1 MTSDRVLRWCARSY
15 AQLLWV
21 LRVRDSR
28 ERHAIREDGERLLK
42 AAHTHGHLTL
52 ATTWLALVWDLV
64 FIGARHDVAQALR
77 ALVRAPGVTVG
88 ISLLLGL
95 GVAATTTLF
104 AFVDAVLL
112 RPLPYDQPDRLVMM
126 FESNVSQDRLREG
139 PSPGNVLDWAAR
151 KDTFDAITAMM
162 TVSATLRERDGGTPI
177 SGVHVTRG
185 FFDVYRR
192 QPRLGRTF
200 HADEFEGAASITSR
214 QASSGEPV
222 LVLSHHLWQALGA
235 DPQIVGRTVYVEGRD
250 WRVIGVMPE
259 DFVVPDAAAAFWAPW
274 DMRVSYRGARFPH
287 GPPRD
292 ARFLRVV
299 GRMNAGMSI
308 EGAAARM
315 QTLASGLEA
324 EHPET
329 NAGWSIRLFP
339 LADEIARTSRREL
352 LLVFAA
358 MFCLLL
364 LVCANV
370 ASLAIAR
377 GVARAREM
385 AIRLALGASGSRVT
399 RQLIAES
406 VLSAIV
412 TIVIAIL
419 LTAWWVDAALSI
431 APAGIPR
438 MHEMAMNAR
447 VASFAAVLALLVTA
461 VGNAVPTFR
470 ASRTPIAGALKD
482 GVAVSAS
489 VSGRLRAG
497 LVVAEIAAAVM
508 LLVGAGLLARTFAE
522 LRRVD
527 VGFDTSHLLVLPITP
542 DAARYRTPAQT
553 TDYYR
558 RVLISLREV
567 PAIESVAAVTS
578 LPMSTI
584 GSDFTRP
591 YWPEHVRLGGPGSDD
606 GKAVSQAS
614 IRMATP
620 GYFGTLGVRLMAGRE
635 FTDRDDADAPRV
647 VIINQKLARNAWG
660 TENPVGRHLIL
671 DYQRGPYPYEVVG
684 VVRDAR
690 HDGPRSEPMPEIFI
704 PHSQNPY
711 LVMNVIARTTLDPVA
726 VAQTARAYALRVD
739 RDQPVHSVTTMDQLL
754 GDAVQLDRFAMLLI
768 TLFAVGG
775 LITAGGGV
783 YALLAYT
790 VVQRRREIALRMALG
805 ASPRRVARSIVMESL
820 LLAVAGGTIG
830 IVGAAASSRFA
841 RTLLFGVA
849 PQDPV
854 TLVTAVAVLL
864 VVVVAASWLPA
875 RRAALIDPA
884 RAMRI

>member
-1 MTSDRVLRWCARSY
+1 MMLDRR
-15 AQLLWV
+15 
-21 LRVRDSR
+21 
-28 ERHAIREDGERLLK
+28 AIRQDGEQLLK
-42 AAHTHGHLTL
+42 AARARGRV
-52 ATTWLALVWDLV
+52 ALVQTWCALLWDLV
-64 FIGARHDVAQALR
+64 FVGAAQDLTHALR
-77 ALVRAPGVTVG
+77 MLVRFPGVTIG
-88 ISLLLGL
+88 ISLLLAL

-112 RPLPYDQPDRLVMM
+112 RPLPYDQPDRLVAMW
-126 FESNVSQDRLREG
+126 ESNAGQDRLREG
-139 PSPGNVLDWAAR
+139 PSPGNVVDWVAR
-151 KDTFDAITAMM
+151 NDAFDAITAMM
-162 TVSATLRERDGGTPI
+162 TVSATLRGRDGGTPI
-177 SGVHVTRG
+177 AGVHVTRG
-185 FFDVYRR
+185 FFEVYRR
-192 QPRLGRTF
+192 QPQLGRTF
-200 HADEFEGAASITSR
+200 LPDEFQGAVSITSR
-214 QASSGEPV
+214 QASSGQPV
-222 LVLSHHLWQALGA
+222 IVLSHRLWRALGA
-235 DPQIVGRTVYVEGRD
+235 DPQLVGRTVYIEGRD

-259 DFVVPDAAAAFWAPW
+259 DFAAPDAAAAFWAPW
-274 DMRVSYRGARFPH
+274 DMRVSYRARFPQ

-292 ARFLRVV
+292 SRFLRVV
-299 GRMNAGMSI
+299 GRMKAGMTI
-308 EGAAARM
+308 EGATARM
-315 QTLASGLEA
+315 QVLASGLES
-324 EHPET
+324 EHPDT
-329 NAGWSIRLFP
+329 NAGWSVRLSP
-339 LADEIARTSRREL
+339 LADDIARTSRLEL

-377 GVARAREM
+377 GVARSREM
-385 AIRLALGASGSRVT
+385 AIRLAIGASGARVT

-412 TIVIAIL
+412 TTAIAIFL
-419 LTAWWVDAALSI
+419 AAWWIDAALSI
-431 APAGIPR
+431 APTGIPR
-438 MHEMAMNAR
+438 LHEVAMNAR
-447 VASFAAVLALLVTA
+447 VASFAAVLALVVTA
-461 VGNAVPTFR
+461 VGNAVPMFR
-470 ASRTPIAGALKD
+470 ASRTPIAGTLKD
-482 GVAVSAS
+482 GVAVSPSA
-489 VSGRLRAG
+489 SGRLRAG

-527 VGFDTSHLLVLPITP
+527 LGFDTGKLLVLRITP
-542 DAARYRTPAQT
+542 DAARYRTNAQT
-553 TDYYR
+553 VDYYG
-558 RVLISLREV
+558 RVLDSLREV
-567 PAIESVAAVTS
+567 PGIESVAAVTA

-591 YWPEHVRLGGPGSDD
+591 YWPEQAGPEGDV
-606 GKAVSQAS
+606 VSQAS

-620 GYFGTLGVRLMAGRE
+620 GYFGTLRLPLMAGRE
-635 FTDRDDADAPRV
+635 FTGRDDADAPRV
-647 VIINQKLARNAWG
+647 VIVNQKLARQTWG
-660 TENPVGRHLIL
+660 IENPVGRHLIL

-690 HDGPRSEPMPEIFI
+690 DEGPRSEPVPEIFI

-711 LVMNVIARTTLDPVA
+711 LVMNVIARTTLDPA
-726 VAQTARAYALRVD
+726 ALAQTARAYALRVD

-768 TLFAVGG
+768 TLFAVAG
-775 LITAGGGV
+775 LITAAGGV

-790 VVQRRREIALRMALG
+790 VVQRRREIAVRMALG

-820 LLAVAGGTIG
+820 VLAAAGGTIG
-830 IVGAAASSRFA
+830 IVAAVASSRFA

-854 TLVTAVAVLL
+854 TLVAAVAVLL
-864 VVVVAASWLPA
+864 VVVGAASWLPA

>member
-1 MTSDRVLRWCARSY
+1 MTSDRR
-15 AQLLWV
+15 
-21 LRVRDSR
+21 
-28 ERHAIREDGERLLK
+28 AIREDGERLLR
-42 AAHTHGHLTL
+42 AAHARGPVTF
-52 ATTWLALVWDLV
+52 ATTWFALLWDLV
-64 FIGARHDVAQALR
+64 FVGARHDLTQAIR
-77 ALVRAPGVTVG
+77 ALVRSPGVTVG
-88 ISLLLGL
+88 TSLLLGL

-104 AFVDAVLL
+104 AFVDAGLL

-126 FESNVSQDRLREG
+126 WESNASLDRLREG
-139 PSPGNVLDWAAR
+139 PSPGNVVDWVAR
-151 KDTFDAITAMM
+151 NDAFDAITASM
-162 TVSATLRERDGGTPI
+162 TVSATLRGQDGGTPI
-177 SGVHVTRG
+177 TGVHVTHG
-185 FFDVYRR
+185 FFDVHRR

-200 HADEFEGAASITSR
+200 HADEFAGATSITSR
-214 QASSGEPV
+214 QPSSGEPV
-222 LVLSHHLWQALGA
+222 MVLSYRLWQTLGA
-235 DPQIVGRTVYVEGRD
+235 DPQMVGRTVSVEGRD
-250 WRVIGVMPE
+250 WLVIGVMPE
-259 DFVVPDAAAAFWAPW
+259 DFAVPDAAAAFWAPW
-274 DMRVSYRGARFPH
+274 DMPVSYRPRFPN

-299 GRMNAGMSI
+299 GRMKAGMSI
-308 EGAAARM
+308 QGAEARM
-315 QTLASGLEA
+315 QTLASVLA
-324 EHPET
+324 SEHPDT
-329 NAGWSIRLFP
+329 NAGWSVRLSP
-339 LADEIARTSRREL
+339 LADEIARTSRLEL
-352 LLVFAA
+352 LLVFGA

-370 ASLAIAR
+370 ASLALAR

-385 AIRLALGASGSRVT
+385 AIRLALGAGGSRVM

-412 TIVIAIL
+412 TMVVAIV

-438 MHEMAMNAR
+438 LHEVALNAR
-447 VASFAAVLALLVTA
+447 VASFAAVVALLVTA

-482 GVAVSAS
+482 GAAVSAS
-489 VSGRLRAG
+489 ASGRLRAG

-527 VGFDTSHLLVLPITP
+527 VGFDTSNLLVLRITP
-542 DAARYRTPAQT
+542 DAARYRTGAQT

-558 RVLISLREV
+558 RVLTSLREV

-584 GSDFTRP
+584 GSEFTRP
-591 YWPEHVRLGGPGSDD
+591 YWPEHASPER
-606 GKAVSQAS
+606 KTEAS

-620 GYFGTLGVRLMAGRE
+620 GYFGTLRLPVIAGRE
-635 FTDRDDADAPRV
+635 FTDGDDADAPKV
-647 VIINQKLARNAWG
+647 VIINQKLAKSRWG
-660 TENPVGRHLIL
+660 DENPIGRNLVL
-671 DYQRGPYPYEVVG
+671 DYQSGPYPYEVVG
-684 VVRDAR
+684 VVRDDR
-690 HDGPRSEPMPEIFI
+690 HDGPRSEPVPEIYI

-711 LVMNVIARTTLDPVA
+711 LVMNVIARTTLEPLT
-726 VAQTARAYALRVD
+726 VAQTARASALRVD
-739 RDQPVHSVTTMDQLL
+739 PDQPVHSVTTMDQLL
-754 GDAVQLDRFAMLLI
+754 GDAVQMDRFAMLLI
-768 TLFAVGG
+768 TLFAVAG
-775 LITAGGGV
+775 LITAAGGV

-805 ASPRRVARSIVMESL
+805 ASPRRVARSIVIESL
-820 LLAVAGGTIG
+820 ALAVAGGTIG
-830 IVGAAASSRFA
+830 IAGAAASSRFA
-841 RTLLFGVA
+841 RTMLFGVA

>member
-1 MTSDRVLRWCARSY
+1 MTSDRFLRWCARSY

-28 ERHAIREDGERLLK
+28 ERHAIREDGERLLR

-126 FESNVSQDRLREG
+126 WESNVSQDRIREG
-139 PSPGNVLDWAAR
+139 PSPGNVLDWVAR
-151 KDTFDAITAMM
+151 NDAFDAITAWM
-162 TVSATLRERDGGTPI
+162 TVSATLRGRDGGTPI
-177 SGVHVTRG
+177 TGVHVTRG

-222 LVLSHHLWQALGA
+222 VVLSHHLWQTLGA
-235 DPQIVGRTVYVEGRD
+235 DPQVVGRTVYVEGRD
-250 WRVIGVMPE
+250 WRVIGVMPD

-274 DMRVSYRGARFPH
+274 DMRVSYRGTRFPH

-299 GRMNAGMSI
+299 GRMKAGMSI

-315 QTLASGLEA
+315 QTLASGLES
-324 EHPET
+324 EHPDT

-339 LADEIARTSRREL
+339 LADEIARTSRLEL

-377 GVARAREM
+377 GVARAREI
-385 AIRLALGASGSRVT
+385 AIRLALGAGGSRVT
-399 RQLIAES
+399 RQFIAES

-412 TIVIAIL
+412 TMVFAIL

-431 APAGIPR
+431 APADIPR
-438 MHEMAMNAR
+438 MHEVAMNAR

-489 VSGRLRAG
+489 ASGRLRAG

-527 VGFDTSHLLVLPITP
+527 VGFDTSNLLVLRITP
-542 DAARYRTPAQT
+542 DAARYRTAAQT

-558 RVLISLREV
+558 RVLNSLREV
-567 PAIESVAAVTS
+567 PAIESVAAVTA

-584 GSDFTRP
+584 GSDFARP
-591 YWPEHVRLGGPGSDD
+591 YWPEHARPEGN
-606 GKAVSQAS
+606 AVSEAS

-620 GYFGTLGVRLMAGRE
+620 GYFGTLGLPLIAGRE

-660 TENPVGRHLIL
+660 TENPVGRNLIL

-690 HDGPRSEPMPEIFI
+690 DDGPRSEPVPEIFI

-739 RDQPVHSVTTMDQLL
+739 PDQPVHSVTTMDQLL

-775 LITAGGGV
+775 LITAAGGV

-820 LLAVAGGTIG
+820 VLAVAGGTIG

-875 RRAALIDPA
+875 RRAALIDPG

>member
-1 MTSDRVLRWCARSY
+1 MTVDRR
-15 AQLLWV
+15 
-21 LRVRDSR
+21 
-28 ERHAIREDGERLLK
+28 AIREDGERLLE
-42 AAHTHGHLTL
+42 AARGRGRVAL
-52 ATTWLALVWDLV
+52 ATTWLALLWDRV
-64 FIGARHDVAQALR
+64 VVGARHDLAQALR
-77 ALVRAPGVTVG
+77 TLVRSPGVTAG

-95 GVAATTTLF
+95 GVAATATLF

-126 FESNVSQDRLREG
+126 WESNVGLDRLREG
-139 PSPGNVLDWAAR
+139 PSPGNVVDWVAR
-151 KDTFDAITAMM
+151 NDAFEAITASM
-162 TVSATLRERDGGTPI
+162 TVSATLRGRDGGTPI
-177 SGVHVTRG
+177 AGVHVTRG
-185 FFDVYRR
+185 FFDVFRR

-200 HADEFEGAASITSR
+200 QADEYEGATSITSR
-214 QASSGEPV
+214 QPSSGEPV
-222 LVLSHHLWQALGA
+222 IVLSYRLWQTLGA
-235 DPQIVGRTVYVEGRD
+235 DPGLVGRTVDVEGRD
-250 WRVIGVMPE
+250 WHVIGVMPE
-259 DFVVPDAAAAFWAPW
+259 DFAVPDAAAAFWAPW
-274 DMRVSYRGARFPH
+274 DMPVSYRPRFPN

-299 GRMNAGMSI
+299 GRMKAGMSI
-308 EGAAARM
+308 DGAEARM
-315 QTLASGLEA
+315 QTLAGGLAA
-324 EHPET
+324 EHPDT
-329 NAGWSIRLFP
+329 NAGWSVRLAP
-339 LADEIARTSRREL
+339 LADEIARTSRLEL

-385 AIRLALGASGSRVT
+385 AIRLALGAGGSRVT

-406 VLSAIV
+406 ALSAVV
-412 TIVIAIL
+412 TMVIAIV
-419 LTAWWVDAALSI
+419 LTTWWVDAALSI

-438 MHEMAMNAR
+438 LYEVAMNTR

-461 VGNAVPTFR
+461 IGNAVPTLR

-482 GVAVSAS
+482 GAALSAGA
-489 VSGRLRAG
+489 SGRLRAG

-527 VGFDTSHLLVLPITP
+527 VGFDTRNLLVLRITP
-542 DAARYRTPAQT
+542 DAARYRTGAQAA
-553 TDYYR
+553 DYYR
-558 RVLISLREV
+558 RVLNALREV
-567 PAIESVAAVTS
+567 PAIQSVAAVTS

-591 YWPEHVRLGGPGSDD
+591 YWPEQARPEGN
-606 GKAVSQAS
+606 AVPSAS

-620 GYFGTLGVRLMAGRE
+620 GYFGTLGLPLIAGRE
-635 FTDRDDADAPRV
+635 FTDRDDAEAPRV
-647 VIINQKLARNAWG
+647 VIINQKLARNTWG
-660 TENPVGRHLIL
+660 TENPVGRNLVL

-690 HDGPRSEPMPEIFI
+690 FDGPRSEPVPEIFI
-704 PHSQNPY
+704 PHAQNPY
-711 LVMNVIARTTLDPVA
+711 LVMNVIARTSLDPVA
-726 VAQTARAYALRVD
+726 VAQTARANALRVD
-739 RDQPVHSVTTMDQLL
+739 PDQPVHSVTTMEQLR
-754 GDAVQLDRFAMLLI
+754 GDAVQLDRFSMLLI

-775 LITAGGGV
+775 LITAAGGV

-790 VVQRRREIALRMALG
+790 VALRRREIALRMALG

-820 LLAVAGGTIG
+820 VLAAAGGTIG
-830 IVGAAASSRFA
+830 LVGAAAGSRFA
-841 RTLLFGVA
+841 RTMLFGVA

-875 RRAALIDPA
+875 RRAALIDPG